1 MDPGLIMWIVASVLG
16 VTSMFEVGALVYS
29 VKNLTE
35 EKIRI
40 KITNGIKKSLSDE
53 GLQKDLV
60 KMMLSPRTTR
70 LLSDAIMDRMKAMFD
85 GAKGYDA
92 KQKKTL
98 LASIVEAPEG
108 DGEVNPLLNML
119 PKKTQDMINKNPQLL
134 GILMEVGMP
143 LIKDYIG
150 GMINGTGEAT
160 QGIN

>member
-1 MDPGLIMWIVASVLG
+1 MDPSLIMWIVASVLG

-40 KITNGIKKSLSDE
+40 KITNGIKNSLSDE
-53 GLQKDLV
+53 NFQKDLV

-70 LLSDAIMDRMKAMFD
+70 LLSDAIMERMKAMFD
-85 GAKGYDA
+85 GAKGYDI

-98 LASIVEAPEG
+98 LASIVDAPEG

-119 PKKTQDMINKNPQLL
+119 PAKTREMINKNPQLI
-134 GILMEVGMP
+134 GVLMEIGLP
-143 LIKDYIG
+143 LLKDYIG
-150 GMINGTGEAT
+150 GMMNGNETGA
-160 QGIN
+160 